1 MKKRLLP
8 LLLAIILVFGA
19 IPITSIAE
27 SGNFPITY
35 ETSSGSFKFEKI
47 SHPYVSPNAPL
58 QDLRNHDGVVDYVG
72 NGIIGVGENGFVGT
86 DSKSGDRGQSYSWSA
101 IAHGDWVYVGLLFNA
116 AGKTVSLMKS
126 ILGHDFDAEEM
137 NAILNVLYNGN
148 YFIKEEDDGKP
159 DGCLVKVNVKT
170 GEVVILMSKDVGKY
184 TGYACSFR
192 NAVEYNGKF
201 YFCGAV
207 NDAPQ
212 IWQVDPNNDECK
224 KVYGMEFQDFYQ
236 AFQEG
241 VGSGI
246 RGMCLYEDELVISGV
261 MKNAETGKVEP
272 QIAIT
277 KNPEEGFE
285 VIATQSDLFNYPA
298 YHFRD
303 SIYGGSIWE
312 AVEFNGSLYV
322 SICTGTPDNMPDK
335 YTMQSFAI
343 VRGDR
348 QEDGSWKWTPVVGDQ
363 ENDGAR
369 YTFGIDP
376 ERTRSGAGVI
386 QVFNDYLYIGEYN
399 DMEIA
404 LIELLFNIDFA
415 FFNKNLEQSVSLYRM
430 DKNENIEL
438 VMGNATSMFPS
449 GSITGQLSGFGR
461 NENQYVWKM
470 TEYDG
475 KLYLGTMDTS
485 SLLYPLGQF
494 ANGDILHMSHSEWV
508 RLLGYIR
515 ELLKISI
522 NKYKAPGDVS
532 LFRDESSEDVEQK
545 ENVRKLFD
553 EFDDEELA
561 LILSGLGEVLDNPD
575 NLDVEVLSEALKE
588 GQVESQQE
596 NEESIEILSDN
607 REITDEIEDNIRD
620 EDSIALDE
628 AYKKENHIFE
638 SEDRERKDLQ
648 DNVDQIKDLIH
659 IVKELLKTGVYM
671 NKATRGFDL
680 YVSEDG
686 INFETVTID
695 GFGDPYNHGLRVFA
709 EAGPGLCI
717 GTANPFYG
725 TQLWFERAE
734 LGYKATHTFV
744 SGTVGKDLPDEVKVL
759 LPMDKEGLADG
770 AVVTPAVINQTTV
783 TVADGT
789 WTFDG
794 WNPEEATINKADVNF
809 VGTWTFTKKDTPP
822 IPKHPKVIFDKNTTQ
837 YGDSSNQIHAVV
849 ALGANENTVGD
860 KMPGNPNYSD
870 YEFIGWNTKVD
881 GTGFVFTKD
890 TIVDRD
896 ITVYAQW
903 KLKVKPEVKPDYNP
917 LIPFIF
923 DYNHYFETVLKSD
936 RHFKYMFGY
945 PNGTFL
951 PNGNMTRAEATAMF
965 NRILFNGV
973 DSDYIYDGE
982 FTDINPNDWYAKV
995 VGYMTKYGFI
1005 KGYPDGSFKP
1015 NQPIT
1020 RAEFASIAAKVSQVE
1035 NAGAGSFTDVDS
1047 NYWAYGDINKLVR
1060 EGWIE
1065 GYEDGT
1071 FKPENEITR
1080 SESVTIANKMQIR
1093 YPDKEYIDA
1102 KKALLESYTDL
1113 DETHWAYYQIMEAGN
1128 GHEFERL
1135 GNGKDERW
1143 KVLIDLGDI
1152 MNTK

>member
-1 MKKRLLP
+1 MYISIDDFGLINEGNSLDLNKALTGEQTVLNTVIDIQPSLEPLAERYTKAIVDGKDYYDLYATSNFIMNPKIAIAVYNNPWVGALDNGSDWTTLRHNKPKATYVDLHLKLDERLEVSDQITAVFKSYNFRPLYVMALVDANENPIPDGTARNLLIDPPEHILNNIKKDNPETSFTFNTYLTNTAGEKVRLYEYVLRCRIRVGYDSFGNKISATPEQIMSDMSWNFIQNDNSYVRIKAEDANAIANDEADPIIISGLVKGSAKTIPPTEIEEVNSNIVKIDFRLP
-8 LLLAIILVFGA
+8 LTKTVTFDKNTEQYGD
-19 IPITSIAE
+19 TE
-27 SGNFPITY
+27 SQSHATVELKETEMTVGGNMPENPT
-35 ETSSGSFKFEKI
+35 FEK
-47 SHPYVSPNAPL
+47 
-58 QDLRNHDGVVDYVG
+58 
-72 NGIIGVGENGFVGT
+72 
-86 DSKSGDRGQSYSWSA
+86 
-101 IAHGDWVYVGLLFNA
+101 
-116 AGKTVSLMKS
+116 
-126 ILGHDFDAEEM
+126 
-137 NAILNVLYNGN
+137 
-148 YFIKEEDDGKP
+148 DGKIYTFKGWNTKA
-159 DGCLVKVNVKT
+159 DGT
-170 GEVVILMSKDVGKY
+170 GEVF
-184 TGYACSFR
+184 TGTTEVTEDIIVYA
-192 NAVEYNGKF
+192 
-201 YFCGAV
+201 
-207 NDAPQ
+207 
-212 IWQVDPNNDECK
+212 
-224 KVYGMEFQDFYQ
+224 
-236 AFQEG
+236 
-241 VGSGI
+241 
-246 RGMCLYEDELVISGV
+246 
-261 MKNAETGKVEP
+261 
-272 QIAIT
+272 
-277 KNPEEGFE
+277 
-285 VIATQSDLFNYPA
+285 
-298 YHFRD
+298 
-303 SIYGGSIWE
+303 IWE
-312 AVEFNGSLYV
+312 
-322 SICTGTPDNMPDK
+322 
-335 YTMQSFAI
+335 
-343 VRGDR
+343 
-348 QEDGSWKWTPVVGDQ
+348 
-363 ENDGAR
+363 
-369 YTFGIDP
+369 GI
-376 ERTRSGAGVI
+376 
-386 QVFNDYLYIGEYN
+386 
-399 DMEIA
+399 
-404 LIELLFNIDFA
+404 
-415 FFNKNLEQSVSLYRM
+415 
-430 DKNENIEL
+430 
-438 VMGNATSMFPS
+438 
-449 GSITGQLSGFGR
+449 
-461 NENQYVWKM
+461 
-470 TEYDG
+470 
-475 KLYLGTMDTS
+475 
-485 SLLYPLGQF
+485 
-494 ANGDILHMSHSEWV
+494 
-508 RLLGYIR
+508 
-515 ELLKISI
+515 
-522 NKYKAPGDVS
+522 
-532 LFRDESSEDVEQK
+532 
-545 ENVRKLFD
+545 
-553 EFDDEELA
+553 
-561 LILSGLGEVLDNPD
+561 
-575 NLDVEVLSEALKE
+575 
-588 GQVESQQE
+588 
-596 NEESIEILSDN
+596 
-607 REITDEIEDNIRD
+607 
-620 EDSIALDE
+620 
-628 AYKKENHIFE
+628 
-638 SEDRERKDLQ
+638 
-648 DNVDQIKDLIH
+648 
-659 IVKELLKTGVYM
+659 
-671 NKATRGFDL
+671 
-680 YVSEDG
+680 
-686 INFETVTID
+686 
-695 GFGDPYNHGLRVFA
+695 
-709 EAGPGLCI
+709 
-717 GTANPFYG
+717 
-725 TQLWFERAE
+725 
-734 LGYKATHTFV
+734 YKATHTFV

-870 YEFIGWNTKVD
+870 YEFIGWNTKAD

-917 LIPFIF
+917 SIPFIF

-973 DSDYIYDGE
+973 DSDYVYDGE

>member
-27 SGNFPITY
+27 SSNFPITY

-561 LILSGLGEVLDNPD
+561 LTLSGLGEVLDNPD

-734 LGYKATHTFV
+734 LGDDDDDGGDDDDIKEPVDDKINVVEPNSGLMPFGKMSTGTDAKEPLSKEHKA
-744 SGTVGKDLPDEVKVL
+744 
-759 LPMDKEGLADG
+759 
-770 AVVTPAVINQTTV
+770 
-783 TVADGT
+783 
-789 WTFDG
+789 
-794 WNPEEATINKADVNF
+794 
-809 VGTWTFTKKDTPP
+809 
-822 IPKHPKVIFDKNTTQ
+822 
-837 YGDSSNQIHAVV
+837 
-849 ALGANENTVGD
+849 
-860 KMPGNPNYSD
+860 
-870 YEFIGWNTKVD
+870 
-881 GTGFVFTKD
+881 
-890 TIVDRD
+890 
-896 ITVYAQW
+896 
-903 KLKVKPEVKPDYNP
+903 
-917 LIPFIF
+917 
-923 DYNHYFETVLKSD
+923 
-936 RHFKYMFGY
+936 
-945 PNGTFL
+945 
-951 PNGNMTRAEATAMF
+951 
-965 NRILFNGV
+965 
-973 DSDYIYDGE
+973 YIS
-982 FTDINPNDWYAKV
+982 
-995 VGYMTKYGFI
+995 
-1005 KGYPDGSFKP
+1005 GYPDGTVRP
-1015 NQPIT
+1015 NDKIS
-1020 RAEFASIAAKVSQVE
+1020 RAETATILYRLLSEELINNSKT
-1035 NAGAGSFTDVDS
+1035 NINSFSDVDPELWYNEAVS
-1047 NYWAYGDINKLVR
+1047 TMSKL
-1060 EGWIE
+1060 GYIK

-1071 FKPENEITR
+1071 FGGDNEITR
-1080 SESVTIANKMQIR
+1080 AEFVSILVRILAEGTAECDFNDL
-1093 YPDKEYIDA
+1093 PKE
-1102 KKALLESYTDL
+1102 
-1113 DETHWAYYQIMEAGN
+1113 HWAYKEIAVATKSGWIKGYSDGSFKPDNPTTRAEAISIINRAFNRGISEN
-1128 GHEFERL
+1128 SKLPGIKEFVDNVKGQWYYYEIIEATNNHECTGERPL
-1135 GNGKDERW
+1135 EDW
-1143 KVLIDLGDI
+1143 IKVY
-1152 MNTK
+1152 